1 MTNLSGKI
9 LKALGWK
16 ITGTLPAIDKC
27 VIRLA
32 PHTSNMDFFI
42 GRLACNA
49 VGLKSSFLIKKE
61 WLTPPIG
68 WILRPMG
75 AVGVNRGKHTSMTDT
90 LAETFKRADKL
101 ILTITP
107 EGTRQRNP
115 DWKMGFYYI
124 AKKAGIPIL
133 PVVMDFKKKE
143 VQIKELYY
151 PTDDEAAD
159 IKAIKSNFIGAVGKH
174 PELFSLGEGFE

>member
-9 LKALGWK
+9 LKKFGWK

-27 VIRLA
+27 VICLA
-32 PHTSNMDFFI
+32 PHTSNLDFFI

-61 WLTPPIG
+61 WLYPPIG

-75 AVGVNRGKHTSMTDT
+75 AVGVNRGKHTSMTDS
-90 LAETFKRADKL
+90 LAETFKNTDKL
-101 ILTITP
+101 VLTITP

-115 DWKMGFYYI
+115 NWKMGFYYI

-143 VQIKELYY
+143 VQIKELFY
-151 PTDDEAAD
+151 PTENEAAD
-159 IKAIKSNFIGAVGKH
+159 IKSIKTNFVGAVGRH
-174 PELFSLGEGFE
+174 PEQFSLGEGFE

>member
-27 VIRLA
+27 VICLA
-32 PHTSNMDFFI
+32 PHTSNIDFFI
-42 GRLACNA
+42 GHLACNA

-101 ILTITP
+101 ILTIT
-107 EGTRQRNP
+107 
-115 DWKMGFYYI
+115 
-124 AKKAGIPIL
+124 KKAGIPIL